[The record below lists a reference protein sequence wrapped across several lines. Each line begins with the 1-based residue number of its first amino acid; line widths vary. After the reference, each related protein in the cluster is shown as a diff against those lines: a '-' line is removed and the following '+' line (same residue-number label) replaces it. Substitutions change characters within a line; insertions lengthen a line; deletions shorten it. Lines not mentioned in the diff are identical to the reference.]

1 MQAALLANPSVN
13 KTEKATNI
21 EAAKKMFDGGDRNGA
36 PFSNKPNEEF
46 ASYDTGKL
54 LLDFCLCVFSTFGL
68 LHQIFL

>member
-1 MQAALLANPSVN
+1 VQAALLANPSVN

-54 LLDFCLCVFSTFGL
+54 FLTAVFVR
-68 LHQIFL
+68 IFDRLSATIVQ

>member
-21 EAAKKMFDGGDRNGA
+21 DAAKKMFDGGDRNGA

-46 ASYDTGKL
+46 ASYDTGE
-54 LLDFCLCVFSTFGL
+54 
-68 LHQIFL
+68 